1 MVENEWAE
9 GNEWIQGG
17 EGGWTSESMKVGCRH
32 VCGELNLV

>member
-9 GNEWIQGG
+9 GNEWVQGG
-17 EGGWTSESMKVGCRH
+17 KGWWTGEWMKVGCRH